1 MKRLMTLPP
10 ITLPLPRGLDRLSR
24 LTPFGF
30 HSSWFRINFRS
41 AVLEFFSLPPQ
52 SVLDGAAFIKCVLFR
67 VAPHVFRYLH
77 ATEVRAAHAAKV
89 RGFGTFAGK
98 GFVVEFARGLGI
110 EREIELVFPA
120 KFEARLTNS
129 VVAVLRAG
137 MSFG

>member
-67 VAPHVFRYLH
+67 VAPHVFCYLH
-77 ATEVRAAHAAKV
+77 AAEVRTAHAAKV
-89 RGFGTFAGK
+89 GAFFEGFATMRQAD
-98 GFVVEFARGLGI
+98 R
-110 EREIELVFPA
+110 
-120 KFEARLTNS
+120 
-129 VVAVLRAG
+129 
-137 MSFG
+137 MM

>member
-77 ATEVRAAHAAKV
+77 AAEVRAAHGTEMS
-89 RGFGTFAGK
+89 RLRSFLRQGFIM
-98 GFVVEFARGLGI
+98 EFSGRDG
-110 EREIELVFPA
+110 V
-120 KFEARLTNS
+120 
-129 VVAVLRAG
+129 
-137 MSFG
+137 

>member
-1 MKRLMTLPP
+1 M
-10 ITLPLPRGLDRLSR
+10 
-24 LTPFGF
+24 
-30 HSSWFRINFRS
+30 
-41 AVLEFFSLPPQ
+41 LEFFSLPPQ

-110 EREIELVFPA
+110 EREIELIVPA
-120 KFEARLTNS
+120 KFETRYSFSS
-129 VVAVLRAG
+129 VQVHRR
-137 MSFG
+137 S